1 MTEHCALIEGPTEYW
16 ALIEG
21 PRWADTKFYGNW
33 LLAAAKANELWTEA
47 LNNPDFVSGEFDLLT
62 AFVLPNFSIG
72 ATVLLSRLEQNLA
85 SFVISLNE
93 DTVPEEFAI
102 MIGMGFFVPTGQRYQ
117 MVIPTRLTLRKI
129 MKAALRLTQTEA
141 EGEDGLDV
149 LHPEDIITT
158 MPYADAKAWQSRLRR
173 MDGARRQADRLLL
186 LDIYPDSASAVA
198 SWDCR

>member
-21 PRWADTKFYGNW
+21 PRWADTKFYANW

-47 LNNPDFVSGEFDLLT
+47 LNNPRFSKRVDLLT
-62 AFVLPNFSIG
+62 AFVLPDFSVG

-93 DTVPEEFAI
+93 ETVPEEFAM
-102 MIGMGFFVPTGQRYQ
+102 MIEMGFFALTGQRYQ

-129 MKAALRLTQTEA
+129 MKAALRLAQTEA

-149 LHPEDIITT
+149 LHPECIITT
-158 MPYADAKAWQSRLRR
+158 MPLAEAKAWQSRLRQ
-173 MDGARRQADRLLL
+173 MDEAHRHGDILLL
-186 LDIYPDSASAVA
+186 LDIYPDSALAVA